1 MALASADQLAT
12 AWARVRD
19 ALPALELGEQGL
31 AEAIVEHG
39 GDDAASY
46 LASCH
51 LVDLALARSASRG
64 DAFAIAELERTH
76 RVLLDSVCRRF
87 AGPGHTHEDL
97 MQILRSKLFV
107 AEPERRPR
115 IAEYDGR
122 GSLAGWL
129 RVLAVRE
136 LIDLTRRKDRAR
148 ELALTDDT
156 PELIEPN
163 DLALEAIKA
172 EYRGAV
178 AQALLAAARRLE
190 PGDRHLLRQH
200 LVSGLTIDQLA
211 AVLGIHRATAARRIA
226 RAREQLAAIARA
238 LVAERLA
245 LGEAELGEI
254 FSLVASKLELT
265 IKRMLESRP
274 T

>member
-1 MALASADQLAT
+1 MAPAFANQLVA
-12 AWARVRD
+12 ACARVRE
-19 ALPALELGEQGL
+19 ALPALDLD
-31 AEAIVEHG
+31 EADFGAAITEHG
-39 GDDAASY
+39 GEDVEAF

-64 DAFAIAELERTH
+64 LAFAIAELERSH
-76 RVLLDSVCRRF
+76 RALLDSVCHRF
-87 AGPGHTHEDL
+87 AGPGHSRDDL

-107 AEPERRPR
+107 ADAERRPR

-136 LIDLTRRKDRAR
+136 LIDLTRRKDRTR
-148 ELALTDDT
+148 ELAMTDTT
-156 PELIEPN
+156 PELIEPR

-178 AQALLAAARRLE
+178 ARSLVDAARQLE

-200 LVSGLTIDQLA
+200 LVVGLTIDQLA
-211 AVLGIHRATAARRIA
+211 AVLGIHRATAARRIT
-226 RAREQLAAIARA
+226 RARDQLAAAARA

-245 LGEAELGEI
+245 LGDSELGEI

>member
-1 MALASADQLAT
+1 MAPAFADQLVA
-12 AWARVRD
+12 AGARVRA
-19 ALPALELGEQGL
+19 ALPALELDD
-31 AEAIVEHG
+31 AELEAAIIEHG
-39 GDDAASY
+39 GEDAEAF

-51 LVDLALARSASRG
+51 LVDLALARSAALG
-64 DAFAIAELERTH
+64 HVFAIAELERAH
-76 RVLLDSVCRRF
+76 RALLDSVCRRF

-107 AEPERRPR
+107 ADLERRPR

-136 LIDLTRRKDRAR
+136 LIDLTRRKDRTR
-148 ELALTDDT
+148 ELAMTDTT
-156 PELIEPN
+156 PELIEPQ

-178 AQALLAAARRLE
+178 AQALVDAARRLE

-200 LVSGLTIDQLA
+200 LAAGLTIDQLA
-211 AVLGIHRATAARRIA
+211 AVLGIHRATAARRIT
-226 RAREQLAAIARA
+226 RAREQLATVARA
-238 LVAERLA
+238 LVAERLG

-274 T
+274 A